1 MSGLPYAVLR
11 DQSNLFYNRQM
22 LRRICIFCGSSS
34 GKRLVYEQA
43 VQHVGRLLALRG
55 IELVYG
61 GGNVGL
67 MGTLANACLESGGR
81 VIGVIPQ
88 SLVDKEVAHAGL
100 TELRVVRSMHERKF
114 LMAELSDAFMA
125 LPGGFGTW
133 EELFE
138 MLTWSQ
144 LRIHRKA
151 CAILNVNG
159 YYDELLKMADK
170 AVDEGFLRGA
180 NRDLLLADA
189 DVERLMDRVSNQFSA
204 IEPGDGTLI

>member
-1 MSGLPYAVLR
+1 
-11 DQSNLFYNRQM
+11 
-22 LRRICIFCGSSS
+22 
-34 GKRLVYEQA
+34 
-43 VQHVGRLLALRG
+43 VQHVGRLLAVRG

-88 SLVDKEVAHAGL
+88 SLVDKEVAHTGL
-100 TELRVVRSMHERKF
+100 TELRVVGSMHERKF

-125 LPGGFGTW
+125 LPGGYGTW

-144 LRIHRKA
+144 LGLHRKA

-159 YYDELLKMADK
+159 YYDALLKMADN
-170 AVDEGFLRGA
+170 AVDEGFLRSA

-189 DVERLMDRVSNQFSA
+189 DPERLTDRLISQFA
-204 IEPGDGTLI
+204 ALER

>member
-1 MSGLPYAVLR
+1 
-11 DQSNLFYNRQM
+11 M

-34 GKRLVYEQA
+34 SRGSVHEQA
-43 VQHVGRLLALRG
+43 AQQVGRLLALRG

-67 MGTLANACLESGGR
+67 MGSLANACLESGGR

-88 SLVDKEVAHAGL
+88 SLVDKEVAHRGL
-100 TELRVVRSMHERKF
+100 TELRVVGSMHERKF

-125 LPGGFGTW
+125 LPGGYGTW

-144 LRIHRKA
+144 LGIHRKA

-159 YYDELLKMADK
+159 YYDALLTMADK

-180 NRDLLLADA
+180 NRD
-189 DVERLMDRVSNQFSA
+189 
-204 IEPGDGTLI
+204 